1 MKNYIFVLGLILLGC
16 NQQTT
21 KEEINYG
28 SFIINKT
35 AETPPMGWN
44 SWDVYGADVTEDE
57 VKEIAD
63 YMSANLL
70 KYGYEY
76 VVIDIA
82 WYAPNATAIHE
93 KYKEPYPEQ
102 IIDEY
107 GRLLPASNRFP
118 SAKNGSFKPLADYIH
133 GKGLKFG
140 IHVMRGIPRQAVEQN
155 TPIKGTKYF
164 AKDIVMYEKTC
175 TFYDGL
181 LSIDMSKP
189 GAQEYYNSIVELYT
203 DWGVDFIKADDMTSY
218 PHKYDEA
225 KGLRYAIEQSGKPI
239 VLSLSPGAVSSWDRS
254 YLHHY
259 ADMYRIS
266 GDFWDEWPKL
276 KEMFNK
282 CRIFKGH
289 TGVGG
294 WADCDMIPLGI
305 INTRGE
311 RGDGERKTR
320 FTSDEQ
326 YTLMTLWS
334 IYRSPLML
342 GMDLTRLDT
351 FTFNLLTNEKVLE
364 INQTSINND
373 EIYNLDGIII
383 WKADSKDGTESY
395 LAVFNTN
402 DNESLIDLTEKL
414 KGKFDFQ
421 AFTEFYDVWTGKPI
435 SFDDSKTISI
445 VPHGT
450 KYIACKQVGKE

>member
-1 MKNYIFVLGLILLGC
+1 MDIGVIINNIFKLDMKNYIIVLIILLAGC
-16 NQQTT
+16 NQQSTYE
-21 KEEINYG
+21 KINYG
-28 SFIINKT
+28 SFKINKT
-35 AETPPMGWN
+35 SVTPPMGWN

-76 VVIDIA
+76 VVLDIA

-102 IIDEY
+102 LIDEY
-107 GRLLPASNRFP
+107 GRLLPVTNKFP
-118 SAKNGSFKPLADYIH
+118 SAQNGSFKPLADYIH
-133 GKGLKFG
+133 SKGLKFG
-140 IHVMRGIPRQAVEQN
+140 IHVMRGIPRQAVDKN

-164 AKDIVMYEKTC
+164 AQDIVMYEKTC

-203 DWGVDFIKADDMTSY
+203 DWGVDFIKAVDMTSY

-225 KGLRYAIEQSGKPI
+225 KAIRYAIEQSEGKI
-239 VLSLSPGAVSSWDRS
+239 VLSLSPGSVSSWDRS
-254 YLHHY
+254 YLNHY

-276 KEMFNK
+276 KEMFSK
-282 CRIFKGH
+282 CSTFIGH

-305 INTRGE
+305 INIRGE

-320 FTSDEQ
+320 FTPVEQ
-326 YTLMTLWS
+326 NTLMTLWS
-334 IYRSPLML
+334 VFRSPLIL

-351 FTFNLLTNEKVLE
+351 FTFKLLTNEKVIE
-364 INQTSINND
+364 INQSSINND
-373 EIYNLDGIII
+373 EIYNQDGTII
-383 WKADSKDGTESY
+383 WKADSKDGSESY
-395 LAVFNTN
+395 LAIFNIN
-402 DNESLIDLTEKL
+402 DNESKIDLTEKL
-414 KGKFDFQ
+414 KDKYDFRDYK
-421 AFTEFYDVWTGKPI
+421 EFYDV
-435 SFDDSKTISI
+435 
-445 VPHGT
+445 
-450 KYIACKQVGKE
+450 